1 MGLLVTSTGDF
12 ITTSTGDYLYVA
24 TVTPEPIV
32 SPTFSGSLVVGQT
45 LTGSG
50 GTWSD
55 GTFNARKWQ
64 SADDGSG
71 TGAADISGETS
82 STYAIGFTEA
92 SKYIRYGVQYSNS
105 VGTTWAYSAWSG
117 PVTAG
122 ISSGGG
128 GMIVIAPS
136 KAATIARNPTYS
148 PTR

>member
-71 TGAADISGETS
+71 TNTADIGGATAADFTITESELNKYVR
-82 STYAIGFTEA
+82 YA
-92 SKYIRYGVQYSNS
+92 VQYSNGI
-105 VGTTWAYSAWSG
+105 GTTWAYSSWMGA
-117 PVTAG
+117 
-122 ISSGGG
+122 IE
-128 GMIVIAPS
+128 
-136 KAATIARNPTYS
+136 AATSPYRPRCPSFSLTLPTFS
-148 PTR
+148 LG

>member
-71 TGAADISGETS
+71 TGVADIGGATS
-82 STYAIGFTEA
+82 STYSIGFTA
-92 SKYIRYGVQYSNS
+92 AAKYIRYAEQYTNAA
-105 VGTTWAYSAWSG
+105 GTTWAYSAWSG
-117 PVTAG
+117 PVTAAG
-122 ISSGGG
+122 GSQDSS
-128 GMIVIAPS
+128 VITSPARMPS
-136 KAATIARNPTYS
+136 LGRLIYS
-148 PTR
+148 PVVR